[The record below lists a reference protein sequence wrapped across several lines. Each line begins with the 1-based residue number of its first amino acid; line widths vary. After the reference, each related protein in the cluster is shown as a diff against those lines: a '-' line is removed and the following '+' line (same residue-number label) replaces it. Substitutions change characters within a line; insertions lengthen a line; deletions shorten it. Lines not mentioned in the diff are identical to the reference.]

1 MVTLAVT
8 TLFPVAEAGETAS
21 QVVLE
26 LALQLKVPPPVLLM
40 VKVRAVGLLA
50 PCWAVKDRLVGLV
63 PIAGLTETTGSEGG
77 EINCANPGMSAANLL
92 IDRPPALLL
101 PAVEELPLFAVATG
115 VVPID
120 AVPTAM
126 DPVVVADDGA
136 TLMVARGTVAPTLL
150 LSDDGSLD

>member
-1 MVTLAVT
+1 MVRLTVT
-8 TLFPVAEAGETAS
+8 APFPVPEAGETAS
-21 QVVLE
+21 QVVLG
-26 LALQLKVPPPVLLM
+26 LALQFKVPPPVLLM
-40 VKVRAVGLLA
+40 VRVCAAGLPP

-63 PIAGLTETTGSEGG
+63 QIAGLTETTGAEGG
-77 EINCANPGMSAANLL
+77 EINSANPGMSAANLL

-101 PAVEELPLFAVATG
+101 PEVEELPAPAAASG

-126 DPVVVADDGA
+126 DPVVVADDGV
-136 TLMVARGTVAPTLL
+136 TFMVARGRVAPTLL